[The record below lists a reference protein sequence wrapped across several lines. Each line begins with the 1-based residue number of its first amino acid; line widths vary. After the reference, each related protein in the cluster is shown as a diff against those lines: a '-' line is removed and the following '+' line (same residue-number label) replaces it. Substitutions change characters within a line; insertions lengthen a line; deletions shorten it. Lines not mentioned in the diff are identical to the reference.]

1 MPPEMSAGVGV
12 LTASSNSLAMR
23 HLSLMAKLLED
34 EDQLSLPSRG
44 SRTWPDP

>member
-23 HLSLMAKLLED
+23 HLSLMTSQED